1 MIRTVIF
8 DVDDTLYSFS
18 HADKAALEELIAY
31 ANEQFGWDEEEFRN
45 RQKAAMADVK
55 RFAGTSGGYRAR
67 ILRYQNML
75 EAAGLPLYPHA
86 HAMSRIYQDTLL
98 DSMIPS
104 EGVEEWM
111 RSLSD
116 QKMRI
121 GIGSDATA
129 MQQVLKL
136 ERLGLLSYVDF
147 MVTSEEAGVEKP
159 DPKFFERC
167 SEKCGC
173 QPDEV
178 LFIGDNLQKDF
189 AGAQKAGFH
198 ALWYNPN
205 GKTCDFPVKE
215 LRSFKDA
222 WKILDEIN
230 SAGKG
235 ES

>member
-18 HADKAALEELIAY
+18 HANKAALEKLLVY
-31 ANEQFGWDEEEFRN
+31 ANERFGWDEADFMT
-45 RQKAAMADVK
+45 RQKTAMADVK

-75 EAAGLPLYPHA
+75 EASGLPIYPHA
-86 HAMSRIYQDTLL
+86 HTMSLIYQDTLL
-98 DSMIPS
+98 DSIIPF
-104 EGVEEWM
+104 EGAEVWFQ
-111 RSLSD
+111 SLKD
-116 QKMRI
+116 QKIRI

-136 ERLGLLSYVDF
+136 EKLGLLSYVDF

-167 SEKCGC
+167 SEKCRC
-173 QPDEV
+173 LPDEV
-178 LFIGDNLQKDF
+178 LFIGDNLQKDYV
-189 AGAQKAGFH
+189 GAQKAGFR
-198 ALWYNPN
+198 ALWFNPY
-205 GKTCDFPVKE
+205 GKTCDFPVNE
-215 LRSFKDA
+215 IRSFKDA
-222 WKILDEIN
+222 QKAFDGMN

-235 ES
+235 E